1 MESVKTGKTNKV
13 GKNTEMA
20 HTKTNKETHFKQ
32 VSAITNRIRSI
43 GGIFTKIAKKVR
55 ELVKKHPKK
64 SSAALVVLTPVA
76 CKRAKELDDKVQD
89 KSKQAEKEN
98 KINWWK
104 YSGLTIATSLLL
116 AACSAGDIDKQIELE
131 QEKQKTEQEKKE
143 AENARDRAN
152 KSEIELEQER
162 QKTNKSGIEL
172 ANSQIKAEQERQKT
186 EQEKQKANKS
196 EIELEQQKQKT
207 INTQRDLIKEQKDFI
222 KETEQNCQ
230 EKHGQLFIKRARI
243 KTGITTGIAIEI
255 EAECK
260 TPKPTKTN
268 QTPIQPKHLPNSK
281 HPHSQRGSKA
291 QELIAYLLFEQKDFI
306 IETEQKCQEKHNQF
320 FIKKAGIKGGAI
332 EVEAECKT
340 PKPTKTN
347 QTPIQPK
354 HLPNSKQPHSQRGS
368 KAQELIA
375 YLQKELESLPY
386 SQKAIAKQVDFY
398 KPSSIAYLEL
408 DPRDFKVT
416 EEWQNENLKIRSK
429 AQAKM
434 LEMRKPQ
441 ANLSPSQS
449 FLFVQRIFADINKEI
464 EAAANTEKKAEKVGY
479 GYSKRV

>member
-13 GKNTEMA
+13 GKNTETA
-20 HTKTNKETHFKQ
+20 NTKANKETHFKQ
-32 VSAITNRIRSI
+32 ASAITNTIRSI
-43 GGIFTKIAKKVR
+43 GGFFTKIAKRVR

-64 SSAALVVLTPVA
+64 SNAALVVLTHVA
-76 CKRAKELDDKVQD
+76 CKKAKELDDKVQD

-98 KINWWK
+98 QINWWK
-104 YSGLTIATSLLL
+104 YSGLTIAASLLL
-116 AACSAGDIDKQIELE
+116 AACSVGDTDKQIELE
-131 QEKQKTEQEKKE
+131 QEKQKANKSGIELEQERQKTEQERQKT
-143 AENARDRAN
+143 N

-230 EKHGQLFIKRARI
+230 EKHGQLFIKKARI
-243 KTGITTGIAIEI
+243 KTGITTGI
-255 EAECK
+255 
-260 TPKPTKTN
+260 
-268 QTPIQPKHLPNSK
+268 
-281 HPHSQRGSKA
+281 
-291 QELIAYLLFEQKDFI
+291 
-306 IETEQKCQEKHNQF
+306 
-320 FIKKAGIKGGAI
+320 AI

-354 HLPNSKQPHSQRGS
+354 HLPNSKQPRSQRGS

-408 DPRDFKVT
+408 DPRDFKAT
-416 EEWQNENLKIRSK
+416 EEWQKENLKIRSK

-434 LEMRKPQ
+434 LEMRHLKPDSQ
-441 ANLSPSQS
+441 AHLSTSQS
-449 FLFVQRIFADINKEI
+449 LLFVQKIFADVNKEI
-464 EAAANTEKKAEKVGY
+464 EAAANTEKH
-479 GYSKRV
+479 SKGM

>member
-1 MESVKTGKTNKV
+1 
-13 GKNTEMA
+13 MA
-20 HTKTNKETHFKQ
+20 NTKTNKETHFKQ
-32 VSAITNRIRSI
+32 VSVITNRLRSI
-43 GGIFTKIAKKVR
+43 GGFFTKIVKKVR
-55 ELVKKHPKK
+55 ELIKKHPEK
-64 SSAALVVLTPVA
+64 SSAALVVLTHVA

-98 KINWWK
+98 QINWWK

-116 AACSAGDIDKQIELE
+116 AACNVGDIDKQIELE
-131 QEKQKTEQEKKE
+131 QEKQKTEQERQKTEQERQK
-143 AENARDRAN
+143 AN

-230 EKHGQLFIKRARI
+230 EKHGQLFIKKTRI

-255 EAECK
+255 
-260 TPKPTKTN
+260 
-268 QTPIQPKHLPNSK
+268 
-281 HPHSQRGSKA
+281 
-291 QELIAYLLFEQKDFI
+291 
-306 IETEQKCQEKHNQF
+306 
-320 FIKKAGIKGGAI
+320 
-332 EVEAECKT
+332 EAECKT

-441 ANLSPSQS
+441 AHLSPSQIL
-449 FLFVQRIFADINKEI
+449 LFVQKIFADINKEI
-464 EAAANTEKKAEKVGY
+464 KVVANTEKKAEKAGY

>member
-13 GKNTEMA
+13 SKNTEMA
-20 HTKTNKETHFKQ
+20 NTKTNKETHFKQ
-32 VSAITNRIRSI
+32 VSAIINTLRSI
-43 GGIFTKIAKKVR
+43 GGFFTKIAKKVR

-64 SSAALVVLTPVA
+64 SNVALVVLTHVA

-116 AACSAGDIDKQIELE
+116 AACSTGDIDKQIELE
-131 QEKQKTEQEKKE
+131 QEKQKANKSGIELEQERQKTEQEKQK
-143 AENARDRAN
+143 AN

-230 EKHGQLFIKRARI
+230 EKHGQLFIKKTRI

-281 HPHSQRGSKA
+281 
-291 QELIAYLLFEQKDFI
+291 
-306 IETEQKCQEKHNQF
+306 
-320 FIKKAGIKGGAI
+320 
-332 EVEAECKT
+332 
-340 PKPTKTN
+340 
-347 QTPIQPK
+347 
-354 HLPNSKQPHSQRGS
+354 QPHSQRES
-368 KAQELIA
+368 KTQELIA

-386 SQKAIAKQVDFY
+386 SQKAIAKQVNFY

-408 DPRDFKVT
+408 DPRDFKVA

-434 LEMRKPQ
+434 LEMRNPQ
-441 ANLSPSQS
+441 AHLPTSQS
-449 FLFVQRIFADINKEI
+449 LLFIQKIFADVNKEI
-464 EAAANTEKKAEKVGY
+464 EAVANTEKKAEKAGY
-479 GYSKRV
+479 GYSKRM

>member
-1 MESVKTGKTNKV
+1 MESVRTGKTNKV
-13 GKNTEMA
+13 GKNAETA
-20 HTKTNKETHFKQ
+20 DTKANKETHFKQ
-32 VSAITNRIRSI
+32 ASAITNTLRSI
-43 GGIFTKIAKKVR
+43 GGFFTKIVKKVR

-64 SSAALVVLTPVA
+64 SRVALVVLTHVA
-76 CKRAKELDDKVQD
+76 CKKAEELDDKVQD

-98 KINWWK
+98 QINWWK

-116 AACSAGDIDKQIELE
+116 AACNAGDIDKQIELE
-131 QEKQKTEQEKKE
+131 QEKQEANKSGIELEQERQKTEQERQKT
-143 AENARDRAN
+143 N

-196 EIELEQQKQKT
+196 AIELEQQKQKT

-230 EKHGQLFIKRARI
+230 EKHGQLFIKKARI
-243 KTGITTGIAIEI
+243 KTGITTGI
-255 EAECK
+255 
-260 TPKPTKTN
+260 
-268 QTPIQPKHLPNSK
+268 
-281 HPHSQRGSKA
+281 
-291 QELIAYLLFEQKDFI
+291 
-306 IETEQKCQEKHNQF
+306 
-320 FIKKAGIKGGAI
+320 AI

-354 HLPNSKQPHSQRGS
+354 HLPNSKQPRSQRGS

-398 KPSSIAYLEL
+398 RPSSIAYLEL
-408 DPRDFKVT
+408 DPRDFNVT
-416 EEWQNENLKIRSK
+416 EEWQKENLKIRSK

-434 LEMRKPQ
+434 LEMRSLKPDPQ
-441 ANLSPSQS
+441 AHLSTSKK
-449 FLFVQRIFADINKEI
+449 V
-464 EAAANTEKKAEKVGY
+464 EKAGY
-479 GYSKRV
+479 GYSKRM

>member
-1 MESVKTGKTNKV
+1 MESVKTGRTNKV
-13 GKNTEMA
+13 GKNAETA
-20 HTKTNKETHFKQ
+20 NTKANKETHFKQ
-32 VSAITNRIRSI
+32 VSAITNTLRSI

-64 SSAALVVLTPVA
+64 SNVALVVLTHVA

-98 KINWWK
+98 QINWWK

-116 AACSAGDIDKQIELE
+116 AACSTGDIDKQIELE
-131 QEKQKTEQEKKE
+131 QEKQKANKSGIELEQERQKTEQEKQK
-143 AENARDRAN
+143 AN

-230 EKHGQLFIKRARI
+230 EKHGQLFIKKARI

-268 QTPIQPKHLPNSK
+268 QTPIQSK
-281 HPHSQRGSKA
+281 H
-291 QELIAYLLFEQKDFI
+291 F
-306 IETEQKCQEKHNQF
+306 
-320 FIKKAGIKGGAI
+320 
-332 EVEAECKT
+332 
-340 PKPTKTN
+340 
-347 QTPIQPK
+347 
-354 HLPNSKQPHSQRGS
+354 PNSKQPHSQRGS
-368 KAQELIA
+368 KTQELIA

-386 SQKAIAKQVDFY
+386 SQKAIAKQVNFY

-416 EEWQNENLKIRSK
+416 EEWQKENLKIRSK
-429 AQAKM
+429 AQAKV
-434 LEMRKPQ
+434 LEMRNPQ
-441 ANLSPSQS
+441 AHLSTSQS
-449 FLFVQRIFADINKEI
+449 LLFVQKIFADINKEI
-464 EAAANTEKKAEKVGY
+464 EATVNTEKKAEKAGY

>member
-20 HTKTNKETHFKQ
+20 NTKTNKKTHLQ
-32 VSAITNRIRSI
+32 VSAIINTLRSI

-55 ELVKKHPKK
+55 ELFKKHPKK
-64 SSAALVVLTPVA
+64 SDAALVVLTHVA

-98 KINWWK
+98 QINWWK

-116 AACSAGDIDKQIELE
+116 AACSTGDIDKQIELE
-131 QEKQKTEQEKKE
+131 QEKQKANKSGIELEQERQKTEQEKQK
-143 AENARDRAN
+143 AN

-230 EKHGQLFIKRARI
+230 EKHGQLFIKKARI

-260 TPKPTKTN
+260 TPKP
-268 QTPIQPKHLPNSK
+268 
-281 HPHSQRGSKA
+281 A
-291 QELIAYLLFEQKDFI
+291 
-306 IETEQKCQEKHNQF
+306 
-320 FIKKAGIKGGAI
+320 
-332 EVEAECKT
+332 
-340 PKPTKTN
+340 KTN

-354 HLPNSKQPHSQRGS
+354 HLPNSKQPRSQRGS
-368 KAQELIA
+368 KTQELIA

-386 SQKAIAKQVDFY
+386 SQKAIAKQVNFY
-398 KPSSIAYLEL
+398 RPSSIAYLEL

-434 LEMRKPQ
+434 LEMRNPQ
-441 ANLSPSQS
+441 ANLSASQS
-449 FLFVQRIFADINKEI
+449 LLFVQKIFADISKEI
-464 EAAANTEKKAEKVGY
+464 EVAANTEKKVEKAGY

>member
-32 VSAITNRIRSI
+32 VSAIINRIRSI

-64 SSAALVVLTPVA
+64 SKVVLVVLTHVA

-98 KINWWK
+98 QINWWK

-116 AACSAGDIDKQIELE
+116 AACSTGDIDKQIELE
-131 QEKQKTEQEKKE
+131 QEKQKANKSGIELEQERQKTEQEKQK
-143 AENARDRAN
+143 AN

-172 ANSQIKAEQERQKT
+172 ANSQIKAEQEKQKT
-186 EQEKQKANKS
+186 EQEKQKTEQEKQKTSNVETNNQIKV
-196 EIELEQQKQKT
+196 EQEQQKTEQEKQKT
-207 INTQRDLIKEQKDFI
+207 NNTQKDLVKKA
-222 KETEQNCQ
+222 EQNCQ
-230 EKHGQLFIKRARI
+230 E
-243 KTGITTGIAIEI
+243 
-255 EAECK
+255 
-260 TPKPTKTN
+260 N
-268 QTPIQPKHLPNSK
+268 
-281 HPHSQRGSKA
+281 HS
-291 QELIAYLLFEQKDFI
+291 
-306 IETEQKCQEKHNQF
+306 QF
-320 FIKKAGIKGGAI
+320 FIKKLGIKGGIAI

-347 QTPIQPK
+347 QTPIQSK

-368 KAQELIA
+368 KAQEFIA
-375 YLQKELESLPY
+375 YLQKELEFLPY

-434 LEMRKPQ
+434 LEMRKTQ
-441 ANLSPSQS
+441 ANLSPFQS

-464 EAAANTEKKAEKVGY
+464 EASANTEKKAEKVGY
-479 GYSKRV
+479 GYSKRM

>member
-1 MESVKTGKTNKV
+1 MKSVKTGKTNKV
-13 GKNTEMA
+13 GKNAEITN
-20 HTKTNKETHFKQ
+20 TKANKETHFKQ
-32 VSAITNRIRSI
+32 VSAITNTLRSI
-43 GGIFTKIAKKVR
+43 GGFFTKIVKKVR

-64 SSAALVVLTPVA
+64 SNVALAVLTHAA

-98 KINWWK
+98 QINWWK

-116 AACSAGDIDKQIELE
+116 AACNAGDIDKQIELE
-131 QEKQKTEQEKKE
+131 QEKQK
-143 AENARDRAN
+143 AN
-152 KSEIELEQER
+152 KSGIELEQERQKTNKSGIELEQQRQKTEQER

-196 EIELEQQKQKT
+196 GIELEQQKQKTEQERQKTNKSEIELANSQIKAEQEKQKT

-230 EKHGQLFIKRARI
+230 EKHGQLFIKKTRI

-260 TPKPTKTN
+260 TPKPAKTN
-268 QTPIQPKHLPNSK
+268 QTP
-281 HPHSQRGSKA
+281 
-291 QELIAYLLFEQKDFI
+291 
-306 IETEQKCQEKHNQF
+306 T
-320 FIKKAGIKGGAI
+320 
-332 EVEAECKT
+332 
-340 PKPTKTN
+340 
-347 QTPIQPK
+347 QPK
-354 HLPNSKQPHSQRGS
+354 HLPNSKQPRSQRGS

-386 SQKAIAKQVDFY
+386 SQKAIARQVDFY

-408 DPRDFKVT
+408 DPRDFNVA
-416 EEWQNENLKIRSK
+416 EEWQKENLKIRSK

-434 LEMRKPQ
+434 LEMRSLKPDPQ
-441 ANLSPSQS
+441 ASFSAFQS
-449 FLFVQRIFADINKEI
+449 FSIIQNIVADINKEI
-464 EAAANTEKKAEKVGY
+464 EVAANTEKKVEKAGY
-479 GYSKRV
+479 GYSKRM

>member
-13 GKNTEMA
+13 GKNTKMA
-20 HTKTNKETHFKQ
+20 NTKTNKETHFKQ
-32 VSAITNRIRSI
+32 VSAITNRLRSI
-43 GGIFTKIAKKVR
+43 GGFFTKIMKRVR

-64 SSAALVVLTPVA
+64 SNAALVVLTHAA

-98 KINWWK
+98 QINWWK

-131 QEKQKTEQEKKE
+131 QEKKE

-152 KSEIELEQER
+152 KSGIELEQER

-186 EQEKQKANKS
+186 NKS
-196 EIELEQQKQKT
+196 GIELEQQRQKAEQEKQKT

-230 EKHGQLFIKRARI
+230 EKHGQLFIKKTRI

-268 QTPIQPKHLPNSK
+268 QTS
-281 HPHSQRGSKA
+281 
-291 QELIAYLLFEQKDFI
+291 
-306 IETEQKCQEKHNQF
+306 
-320 FIKKAGIKGGAI
+320 
-332 EVEAECKT
+332 
-340 PKPTKTN
+340 
-347 QTPIQPK
+347 IQPK
-354 HLPNSKQPHSQRGS
+354 HLPNSKQPRSQRGS

-386 SQKAIAKQVDFY
+386 SQKAIAKQVNFY

-416 EEWQNENLKIRSK
+416 EEW
-429 AQAKM
+429 
-434 LEMRKPQ
+434 
-441 ANLSPSQS
+441 
-449 FLFVQRIFADINKEI
+449 
-464 EAAANTEKKAEKVGY
+464 
-479 GYSKRV
+479 

>member
-20 HTKTNKETHFKQ
+20 NTKTNKETHFKQ
-32 VSAITNRIRSI
+32 VSAIINTLRSI

-64 SSAALVVLTPVA
+64 SNAALVVLTHAA

-98 KINWWK
+98 QINWWK
-104 YSGLTIATSLLL
+104 HSGLTIATSLLL
-116 AACSAGDIDKQIELE
+116 AACNVGDIDKQIELE
-131 QEKQKTEQEKKE
+131 QEKKE
-143 AENARDRAN
+143 VENARDRAN
-152 KSEIELEQER
+152 KSGIELEQQRQKTEQER

-186 EQEKQKANKS
+186 NKS
-196 EIELEQQKQKT
+196 GIELEQQRQKAEQEKQKT

-230 EKHGQLFIKRARI
+230 EKHGQLFIKKTRI

-260 TPKPTKTN
+260 TPKPAKTN
-268 QTPIQPKHLPNSK
+268 QTPIQPKH
-281 HPHSQRGSKA
+281 
-291 QELIAYLLFEQKDFI
+291 F
-306 IETEQKCQEKHNQF
+306 
-320 FIKKAGIKGGAI
+320 
-332 EVEAECKT
+332 
-340 PKPTKTN
+340 
-347 QTPIQPK
+347 
-354 HLPNSKQPHSQRGS
+354 PNSKQPHSQRGS
-368 KAQELIA
+368 KAQEFIA

-386 SQKAIAKQVDFY
+386 SQKAIVKQVDFY
-398 KPSSIAYLEL
+398 RPSSIAYLEL

-416 EEWQNENLKIRSK
+416 KEWQNENLKIRSK

-434 LEMRKPQ
+434 LEMRNVKPYPQ
-441 ANLSPSQS
+441 AHLPTSQS
-449 FLFVQRIFADINKEI
+449 LLFVQKIFADINKEI
-464 EAAANTEKKAEKVGY
+464 KAVANTEKKAEKVGY
-479 GYSKRV
+479 GYSKRM

>member
-1 MESVKTGKTNKV
+1 MGSVKTGKTNKV

-20 HTKTNKETHFKQ
+20 HTKTNKEAHFKR
-32 VSAITNRIRSI
+32 VGAITNILRSI
-43 GGIFTKIAKKVR
+43 GGIFIKIAKKVR

-64 SSAALVVLTPVA
+64 SNVALVVLTHVV

-98 KINWWK
+98 QINWWK

-116 AACSAGDIDKQIELE
+116 AACSVGDVSEQIELE
-131 QEKQKTEQEKKE
+131 QEKQKTS
-143 AENARDRAN
+143 N
-152 KSEIELEQER
+152 IE
-162 QKTNKSGIEL
+162 TN
-172 ANSQIKAEQERQKT
+172 NQIKV
-186 EQEKQKANKS
+186 EQEKQKTSN
-196 EIELEQQKQKT
+196 IETNNQIKVEQEKQKT
-207 INTQRDLIKEQKDFI
+207 SNIQKDLVKEQKDLVKEQKDLVKEQKDLVKEQKDFI
-222 KETEQNCQ
+222 KYVEQNCK
-230 EKHGQLFIKRARI
+230 EKHGQ
-243 KTGITTGIAIEI
+243 
-255 EAECK
+255 
-260 TPKPTKTN
+260 
-268 QTPIQPKHLPNSK
+268 
-281 HPHSQRGSKA
+281 
-291 QELIAYLLFEQKDFI
+291 
-306 IETEQKCQEKHNQF
+306 F
-320 FIKKAGIKGGAI
+320 FIEKGGIKAGIDGITI
-332 EVEAECKT
+332 EAEAECKT

-368 KAQELIA
+368 KAQEFIA
-375 YLQKELESLPY
+375 YLQKELEFLPY

-441 ANLSPSQS
+441 AHLSTSQS
-449 FLFVQRIFADINKEI
+449 LLFVQKIFADINKEI
-464 EAAANTEKKAEKVGY
+464 KVVANTEKKAEKAGY

>member
-1 MESVKTGKTNKV
+1 MGLFFEKRLVMESVKTGKTNKV
-13 GKNTEMA
+13 GKNAETA
-20 HTKTNKETHFKQ
+20 NTKASKETHFKQ
-32 VSAITNRIRSI
+32 ASAITNTIRSI
-43 GGIFTKIAKKVR
+43 GGFFTKVAKKVR

-64 SSAALVVLTPVA
+64 SKAALVVLTHVA
-76 CKRAKELDDKVQD
+76 CKKAKELDDKVQN

-98 KINWWK
+98 QINWWK

-116 AACSAGDIDKQIELE
+116 AACSVGDIDKQIELE
-131 QEKQKTEQEKKE
+131 QERQEANKSGIELEQERQKTEQERQKT
-143 AENARDRAN
+143 N

-186 EQEKQKANKS
+186 EQE
-196 EIELEQQKQKT
+196 KQKT

-281 HPHSQRGSKA
+281 QSR
-291 QELIAYLLFEQKDFI
+291 
-306 IETEQKCQEKHNQF
+306 
-320 FIKKAGIKGGAI
+320 
-332 EVEAECKT
+332 
-340 PKPTKTN
+340 
-347 QTPIQPK
+347 
-354 HLPNSKQPHSQRGS
+354 SQRGS

-375 YLQKELESLPY
+375 YLQKELEFLPY

-408 DPRDFKVT
+408 DPRDFNVT
-416 EEWQNENLKIRSK
+416 EEWQKENLKIRSK

-434 LEMRKPQ
+434 LEMRHLKTDPQ
-441 ANLSPSQS
+441 AHLSNSQS
-449 FLFVQRIFADINKEI
+449 LLLVQKIFADVNKEI
-464 EAAANTEKKAEKVGY
+464 KVVANTEKKVEKAGY
-479 GYSKRV
+479 GYSKRM

>member
-13 GKNTEMA
+13 GKNAEMA
-20 HTKTNKETHFKQ
+20 NIKTNKETHFKQ
-32 VSAITNRIRSI
+32 ASAITNIIRSI
-43 GGIFTKIAKKVR
+43 GGFFTKIMKRVR

-64 SSAALVVLTPVA
+64 SKAALVVLTHAA

-98 KINWWK
+98 QINWWK

-116 AACSAGDIDKQIELE
+116 AACNAGDIDKQIELE
-131 QEKQKTEQEKKE
+131 QEKQKTEQEQQKTEQERQK
-143 AENARDRAN
+143 AN
-152 KSEIELEQER
+152 RSGIELEQER
-162 QKTNKSGIEL
+162 QKTEQERQKTNKSEIEL
-172 ANSQIKAEQERQKT
+172 ANSQIKV

-230 EKHGQLFIKRARI
+230 EKHGQLFIKKARI

-260 TPKPTKTN
+260 TPKPAKTN
-268 QTPIQPKHLPNSK
+268 QTPIQPKHL
-281 HPHSQRGSKA
+281 Q
-291 QELIAYLLFEQKDFI
+291 
-306 IETEQKCQEKHNQF
+306 
-320 FIKKAGIKGGAI
+320 
-332 EVEAECKT
+332 
-340 PKPTKTN
+340 
-347 QTPIQPK
+347 
-354 HLPNSKQPHSQRGS
+354 NSKQPHSQRGS

-434 LEMRKPQ
+434 LEMRDLKPDPQ
-441 ANLSPSQS
+441 AHLSTSQS
-449 FLFVQRIFADINKEI
+449 LLLVQKIFADVNKEI
-464 EAAANTEKKAEKVGY
+464 KVVANTEKKVEKAGY

>member
-1 MESVKTGKTNKV
+1 MESVKTEKTNKV
-13 GKNTEMA
+13 GKNAEIA
-20 HTKTNKETHFKQ
+20 NTKTNKETHFKQ
-32 VSAITNRIRSI
+32 ASTITNMIRSI
-43 GGIFTKIAKKVR
+43 GGFFTKIAKKVR

-64 SSAALVVLTPVA
+64 SNAALVVLTHVA
-76 CKRAKELDDKVQD
+76 CKKAKELDDKVQD

-98 KINWWK
+98 QINWWK

-131 QEKQKTEQEKKE
+131 QEKKEANKSGIELEQQRQKTEQEKQK
-143 AENARDRAN
+143 AN

-230 EKHGQLFIKRARI
+230 EKHGQLFIKKARI

-281 HPHSQRGSKA
+281 
-291 QELIAYLLFEQKDFI
+291 
-306 IETEQKCQEKHNQF
+306 
-320 FIKKAGIKGGAI
+320 
-332 EVEAECKT
+332 
-340 PKPTKTN
+340 
-347 QTPIQPK
+347 QPR
-354 HLPNSKQPHSQRGS
+354 SQRGS

-398 KPSSIAYLEL
+398 RPSSIAYLEL
-408 DPRDFKVT
+408 DPRDFNVT
-416 EEWQNENLKIRSK
+416 EEWQKENLKIRSK

-434 LEMRKPQ
+434 LEMRSLKPDPQ
-441 ANLSPSQS
+441 THLSTSQS
-449 FLFVQRIFADINKEI
+449 LLFVQKIFADVNKEI
-464 EAAANTEKKAEKVGY
+464 KVVANTEKKAEKAGY
-479 GYSKRV
+479 GYSKR

>member
-1 MESVKTGKTNKV
+1 MKTGKTNKV

-20 HTKTNKETHFKQ
+20 NTKTNKETHFKQ

-43 GGIFTKIAKKVR
+43 GGFFTKIAKKVR

-64 SSAALVVLTPVA
+64 GSVALVVLTHVA

-98 KINWWK
+98 QINWWK

-116 AACSAGDIDKQIELE
+116 AACSTGDIDKQIELE
-131 QEKQKTEQEKKE
+131 QEKQKANKSGIELEQERQKTEQEKQK
-143 AENARDRAN
+143 AN

-230 EKHGQLFIKRARI
+230 EKHGQLFIKKARI

-255 EAECK
+255 
-260 TPKPTKTN
+260 
-268 QTPIQPKHLPNSK
+268 
-281 HPHSQRGSKA
+281 
-291 QELIAYLLFEQKDFI
+291 
-306 IETEQKCQEKHNQF
+306 
-320 FIKKAGIKGGAI
+320 
-332 EVEAECKT
+332 EAECKT

-398 KPSSIAYLEL
+398 RPSSIAYLEL
-408 DPRDFKVT
+408 DPRDFNVT
-416 EEWQNENLKIRSK
+416 EEWQKENLKIRSK

-434 LEMRKPQ
+434 LEMRNPQ
-441 ANLSPSQS
+441 AHLSTSQS
-449 FLFVQRIFADINKEI
+449 LLFVQKIFADVNKEI
-464 EAAANTEKKAEKVGY
+464 KVVANTEKKVEKAGY
-479 GYSKRV
+479 GYSKRM

>member
-1 MESVKTGKTNKV
+1 MESVKTGRTNKV
-13 GKNTEMA
+13 GKNAETA
-20 HTKTNKETHFKQ
+20 NTKANKETHFKQ
-32 VSAITNRIRSI
+32 VSAIANTLRLI
-43 GGIFTKIAKKVR
+43 GGIFTKIVKKVR
-55 ELVKKHPKK
+55 ELFKKHPKK
-64 SSAALVVLTPVA
+64 SKAALVVLTHVA
-76 CKRAKELDDKVQD
+76 CRKAKELDDKVQD

-98 KINWWK
+98 QINWWK
-104 YSGLTIATSLLL
+104 YSGLTIAASLLL
-116 AACSAGDIDKQIELE
+116 AACSVGDIDKQIEL
-131 QEKQKTEQEKKE
+131 EQEKKE

-152 KSEIELEQER
+152 KSGIELEQER

-186 EQEKQKANKS
+186 EQERQKTNKS
-196 EIELEQQKQKT
+196 GIELEQQKQKT

-230 EKHGQLFIKRARI
+230 EKHGQLFIKKARI

-281 HPHSQRGSKA
+281 
-291 QELIAYLLFEQKDFI
+291 
-306 IETEQKCQEKHNQF
+306 
-320 FIKKAGIKGGAI
+320 
-332 EVEAECKT
+332 
-340 PKPTKTN
+340 
-347 QTPIQPK
+347 
-354 HLPNSKQPHSQRGS
+354 QPHSQRGS
-368 KAQELIA
+368 KTQELIA

-398 KPSSIAYLEL
+398 RPSSIAYLEL

-416 EEWQNENLKIRSK
+416 EEWQKENLKIRSK

-434 LEMRKPQ
+434 LEMRNLQ
-441 ANLSPSQS
+441 AHLSASQS
-449 FLFVQRIFADINKEI
+449 LLFVQKIFADVNKEI
-464 EAAANTEKKAEKVGY
+464 KAAANTEKKVEKAGY
-479 GYSKRV
+479 GYSKRM